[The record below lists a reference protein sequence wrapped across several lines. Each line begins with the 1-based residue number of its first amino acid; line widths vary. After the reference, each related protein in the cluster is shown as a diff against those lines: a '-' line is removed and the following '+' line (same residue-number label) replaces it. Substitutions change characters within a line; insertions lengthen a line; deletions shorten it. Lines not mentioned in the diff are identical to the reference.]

1 MAWTGDY
8 MSILTEIM
16 NERPMDDVIESIGF
30 RNAIYNR
37 VTKATQREDF
47 YGRYAK
53 LLIHTGFGM
62 NASPRIERGDVAY
75 PGQDA
80 FMEIHLNE
88 AEYMGSIGWTQEEL
102 EGAVRSKGAALI
114 DLVNL
119 KLKNAPLDMRF
130 KLDYAFQMDGTG
142 RLARVSGTV
151 TETVASQINVLTV
164 DNDVTYK
171 DFGCK
176 TTKFIHNGM
185 KVDVCTLVANP
196 GVTFPV
202 ESTWKFVAWNA
213 TVSEVNHTAGT
224 FKITYDG
231 TTTLSHTSTLG
242 TTIVDGDFVFLHNS
256 FRFASG
262 ATVGGTEITTAPT
275 IGTTYYWFGWNNT
288 PGLRAICD
296 DNACSGN
303 EFTAGGS
310 GELHNGS
317 WYGRA
322 FEAVSHAGGAA
333 VAANASR
340 GSYAT
345 LLGRVAK
352 ADTWGAGT
360 AGTSMACD
368 LGVINAEIR
377 RIDEE
382 SETGGMVTVM
392 MGNGATRDWLAGLA
406 YAQQNA
412 MVQVTDGKIIPG
424 IPNITGFRSATGRII
439 PFVPVSSMPDGEIL
453 IGDERDLILFQSI
466 PIDWYMGM
474 GSKSF
479 AAPGSRNL
487 TFESWLRTKCL
498 LAAKRCDNWTRI
510 EDIDLTA

>member
-37 VTKATQREDF
+37 VTKTSRQEDF

-62 NASPRIERGDVAY
+62 NAAPRVERGDVPY

-88 AEYMGSIGWTQEEL
+88 SEYMGSIGWTQEEL
-102 EGAVRSKGAALI
+102 EGAVRAKGAALI

-119 KLKNAPLDMRF
+119 KMKNAPLDMRF
-130 KLDYAFQMDGTG
+130 KLNYAFQMDGTG
-142 RLARVSGTV
+142 RLARVSAN
-151 TETVASQINVLTV
+151 TETAATTINALTV

-176 TTKFIHNGM
+176 TTKFIRNGM
-185 KVDVCTLVANP
+185 KVDVWHLVSNP
-196 GVTFPV
+196 GATFPV
-202 ESTWKFVAWNA
+202 EATFACRAWNA
-213 TVSEVNHTAGT
+213 TVSAVNHSAGT
-224 FKITYDG
+224 FTITYDG
-231 TTTLSHTSTLG
+231 TTLLG
-242 TTIVDGDFVFLHNS
+242 TSSHVIADGDFVFLHNS
-256 FRFASG
+256 MIVGTSSADAS
-262 ATVGGTEITTAPT
+262 TAVAVPA
-275 IGTTYYWFGWNNT
+275 IGTTYDWIAWTNT

-296 DNACSGN
+296 DNGCSGN

-310 GELHNGS
+310 AELHNGS

-322 FEAVSHAGGAA
+322 FQAVSHAGGAA

-360 AGTSMACD
+360 GGTSMACD
-368 LGVINAEIR
+368 LEVINGEIR

-382 SETGGMVTVM
+382 SETGGEVTAM
-392 MGNGATRDWLAGLA
+392 YMNGATRDWMAGLA

-412 MVQVTDGKIIPG
+412 FVQVTDGKIIPG

-439 PFVPVSSMPDGEIL
+439 PVIPASLMPDSEIL
-453 IGDERDLILFQSI
+453 MGDERDLILFQSI

-487 TFESWLRTKCL
+487 TFEQWLRTKCL